1 MLLKSRPAVTL
12 EEVTTTAGLER
23 LRPEWAAL
31 WARSERATP
40 FQSPEWLIPWWRQ
53 IGEGDLWTLALRH
66 EGRLAGI
73 VPLFIY
79 TKPGSSVRELYLV
92 GTGTT
97 DYLDALFDREFT
109 RGGTAAVLAHL
120 TAHRHRWDLCDLQE
134 LRPGSPLLEAAAPE
148 GMSETTSISEACPV
162 LPLPATVEE
171 LPRRL
176 PDKLVDN
183 LRYYRRRA
191 ERMGRVSIEAACREN
206 REELFE
212 ALLDLH
218 RARWATRGLSGV
230 LADESVQRAHREAL
244 PGLLAVGVLRMYAL
258 RLDDRIVACYYGFMD
273 VRRSRKRA
281 YYYLSGFDP
290 ELEKLSLGTLVIAH
304 AVEEAVREGAVE
316 FDFLRGR
323 EPYKYLWGA
332 RDNLNYRRQLWHADE
347 YPRVG

>member
-1 MLLKSRPAVTL
+1 MLLKSRPGVTL

-23 LRPEWAAL
+23 LRPEWSAL
-31 WARSERATP
+31 WERSERATP

-53 IGEGDLWTLALRH
+53 IGEGELWTLALRH
-66 EGRLAGI
+66 EGRLVGVA
-73 VPLFIY
+73 PLFIY
-79 TKPGSSVRELYLV
+79 TKPGSTVRELYLI
-92 GTGTT
+92 GAGTT
-97 DYLDALFDREFT
+97 DYLDALFDREFAQ
-109 RGGTAAVLAHL
+109 RGTAAALAHL
-120 TAHRHRWDLCDLQE
+120 DAHRHRWDLCDLQE

-148 GMSETTSISEACPV
+148 GLSETTGISEACPV

-176 PDKLVDN
+176 PGKLAEN

-191 ERMGRVSIEAACREN
+191 GRAGRVSIEAVSREN
-206 REELFE
+206 QGELFE

-230 LADESVQRAHREAL
+230 LADENVQRAHREAL
-244 PGLLAVGVLRMYAL
+244 PGLLALGVLRMYAL
-258 RLDDRIVACYYGFMD
+258 RLEERIVACYYGFMD
-273 VRRSRKRA
+273 ARRARKRA

-290 ELEKLSLGTLVIAH
+290 ELDKLSLGTLVIGH
-304 AVEEAVREGAVE
+304 AVEEAVREGAEE

-332 RDNLNYRRQLWHADE
+332 RDTLNYRRQFWHAATC
-347 YPRVG
+347 PRVG